1 MNDQRIAGPGDIP
14 RAKMHKPGTPLADF
28 VRGAFYVQAKLAA
41 GWEILPDIANRL
53 LPEWVTA
60 EAIADT
66 PRPTPVE
73 PEAPA
78 IKKRGRPK
86 KAK

>member
-53 LPEWVTA
+53 LPEWVS
-60 EAIADT
+60 
-66 PRPTPVE
+66 

-78 IKKRGRPK
+78 PKKRGRPK
-86 KAK
+86 KQP